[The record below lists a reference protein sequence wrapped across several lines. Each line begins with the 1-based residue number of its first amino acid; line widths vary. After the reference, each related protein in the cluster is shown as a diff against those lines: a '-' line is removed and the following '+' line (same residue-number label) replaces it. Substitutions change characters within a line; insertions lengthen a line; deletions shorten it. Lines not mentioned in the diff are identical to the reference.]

1 MKDDITD
8 GNGEPPPDPDAPT
21 APAEPIEP
29 TEPSAPPV
37 AAAPLP
43 RRRKQTLPGFPAVPA
58 PAPRR
63 EVQNLRARLSAFLRS
78 AESRASRSSRKR
90 VRFSLYLVRLAV
102 QVVRQWARDRCPQ
115 QAASLAF
122 QTVLSVVPVL
132 AVCLAAMRL
141 TGLMEEESALVQFL
155 SDRFIPV
162 SSKDLA
168 SVLTG
173 LSENITFESLGII
186 GLITTVTIAFVMWH
200 SLDQIMNHIWRAER
214 KRTIAQKFV
223 VFYATFTIGPL
234 LLGVSLYQA
243 ARFGLAEGGS
253 GILLSI
259 ASSYLALFLA
269 NWFLPATRVRVGPAA
284 IGAAVTTVLFELAK
298 YVFTIYVTEFAFER
312 YSGIYGALAVAPFWL
327 IWIYWSWLML
337 LLGAEVAHA
346 AQNIRLLEQ
355 SERRGTLSLENELL
369 QRVNGPMAAR
379 VMVAVVEAYLGGAKV
394 LSRQKIADRLD
405 LSPDVVE
412 RITRRLKDA
421 DLLME
426 VEGEYIGFLPARPPS
441 EISLAQVLAAFR
453 GDDRD
458 GEGGRQSPLTAVL
471 ADIELG
477 TLMRTAQITL
487 DQLADSGR

>member
-1 MKDDITD
+1 MNDDTP
-8 GNGEPPPDPDAPT
+8 EP
-21 APAEPIEP
+21 EPE
-29 TEPSAPPV
+29 APPE
-37 AAAPLP
+37 P
-43 RRRKQTLPGFPAVPA
+43 RKRRTTIPGFPAVPA
-58 PAPRR
+58 PRPRR
-63 EVQNLRARLSAFLRS
+63 EPQNLRRRLSDFLRS
-78 AESRASRSSRKR
+78 AETRAAKSTRKR
-90 VRFSLYLVRLAV
+90 VRVSLYLVRLAV
-102 QVVRQWARDRCPQ
+102 QVVKQWARDRCPQ

-122 QTVLSVVPVL
+122 QTVLSIVPVL
-132 AVCLAAMRL
+132 AVCLAALRL

-162 SSKDLA
+162 SSKELA
-168 SVLTG
+168 SLLTG
-173 LSENITFESLGII
+173 LSENVTFKSVGIF
-186 GLITTVTIAFVMWH
+186 GLVTTVTIAFVMWH

-243 ARFGLAEGGS
+243 ARFGLAEGSS
-253 GILLSI
+253 GFLLSV
-259 ASSYLALFLA
+259 ASSFLALFLA
-269 NWFLPATRVRVGPAA
+269 NWFLPSTRVRVGPAA
-284 IGAAVTTVLFELAK
+284 IGAAVTTVLFEVAK
-298 YVFTIYVTEFAFER
+298 YVFTIYVTEFAFQR

-426 VEGEYIGFLPARPPS
+426 VEGDFIGFVPARPPN

-458 GEGGRQSPLTAVL
+458 GEKSRQTPLTTVL
-471 ADIELG
+471 ADIELE
-477 TLMRTAQITL
+477 TSLRTAQVTL
-487 DQLADSGR
+487 DQLVEVRR

>member
-1 MKDDITD
+1 VSDDVPEPD
-8 GNGEPPPDPDAPT
+8 PPPAADPSP
-21 APAEPIEP
+21 PAEP
-29 TEPSAPPV
+29 
-37 AAAPLP
+37 
-43 RRRKQTLPGFPAVPA
+43 RKRKTTIPGFPAVPA

-63 EVQNLRARLSAFLRS
+63 RLQPENLRRRLSAFLRS
-78 AESRASRSSRKR
+78 AETRAAKSTRKR
-90 VRFSLYLVRLAV
+90 VRVSLYLVRLSV

-122 QTVLSVVPVL
+122 QTVLSIVPVL
-132 AVCLAAMRL
+132 ALCLAALRL
-141 TGLMEEESALVQFL
+141 TGLMEEESALVRFL
-155 SDRFIPV
+155 TDRFIPV
-162 SSKDLA
+162 SSSDL
-168 SVLTG
+168 SSLLTG
-173 LSENITFESLGII
+173 LSENVTFQSVGII
-186 GLITTVTIAFVMWH
+186 GMLTTVTIAFVMWH

-223 VFYATFTIGPL
+223 VFYAAFTIGPL
-234 LLGVSLYQA
+234 LMGVSLYQA
-243 ARFGLAEGGS
+243 AKFGLAEGSS
-253 GILLSI
+253 GILLSVG
-259 ASSYLALFLA
+259 SSYLALFLA

-284 IGAAVTTVLFELAK
+284 IGAAVTTVLFEVAK
-298 YVFTIYVTEFAFER
+298 YLFTIYVTEFAFDR

-421 DLLME
+421 DLVIE
-426 VEGEYIGFLPARPPS
+426 VEGDHIGFVPARPPS

-458 GEGGRQSPLTAVL
+458 GESSRQTPLTAIL
-471 ADIELG
+471 ADVELE
-477 TLMRTAQITL
+477 TFLRTAQITL
-487 DQLADSGR
+487 DQLVDLRR

>member
-1 MKDDITD
+1 MNDDTREP
-8 GNGEPPPDPDAPT
+8 EPPADPDAPT

-29 TEPSAPPV
+29 TGPSA
-37 AAAPLP
+37 AAQP
-43 RRRKQTLPGFPAVPA
+43 RKRKTTIPGFPAVPA
-58 PAPRR
+58 PRR
-63 EVQNLRARLSAFLRS
+63 RLEPQNLRKRLSAFLRS
-78 AESRASRSSRKR
+78 AESRAQRSTRKR
-90 VRFSLYLVRLAV
+90 VRVSLYLVRLSV

-122 QTVLSVVPVL
+122 QTVLSIVPVL
-132 AVCLAAMRL
+132 ALCLAALRM

-155 SDRFIPV
+155 TDRFIPV
-162 SSKDLA
+162 SSTDL
-168 SVLTG
+168 SSLLTG
-173 LSENITFESLGII
+173 LSENVTFKSVGII
-186 GLITTVTIAFVMWH
+186 GLVTTVTIAFVMWH

-243 ARFGLAEGGS
+243 ARFGLAEGGY
-253 GILLSI
+253 GILVSI
-259 ASSYLALFLA
+259 GSSYLALFLA
-269 NWFLPATRVRVGPAA
+269 NWFLPSTRVRVGPAA
-284 IGAAVTTVLFELAK
+284 IGAAVTTVLFEVAK
-298 YVFTIYVTEFAFER
+298 YLFTIYVTQFAFER

-379 VMVAVVEAYLGGAKV
+379 VMVAVVEAYLAGAKV

-412 RITRRLKDA
+412 RITRRLKVA
-421 DLLME
+421 DLLIE
-426 VEGEYIGFLPARPPS
+426 VEGEHIGFLPARPPN

-458 GEGGRQSPLTAVL
+458 GESGRQTPLTAVL

-477 TLMRTAQITL
+477 TFLRTAQITL
-487 DQLADSGR
+487 DQLVDPGR

>member
-1 MKDDITD
+1 MTSGD
-8 GNGEPPPDPDAPT
+8 EPAAGADREPAADPQ
-21 APAEPIEP
+21 PAGR
-29 TEPSAPPV
+29 SG
-37 AAAPLP
+37 
-43 RRRKQTLPGFPAVPA
+43 RRRTLPGFPAVQA

-63 EVQNLRARLSAFLRS
+63 AEPQDLRRRLAAFVRS
-78 AESRASRSSRKR
+78 AEARAAQSTRKR
-90 VRFSLYLVRLAV
+90 VRVSLYLVRLGL

-132 AVCLAAMRL
+132 AVCLAALRL
-141 TGLMEEESALVQFL
+141 TGLIEEESALVQFL

-162 SSKDLA
+162 SSEELA
-168 SVLTG
+168 SVLTEW
-173 LSENITFESLGII
+173 SENVTFKSLGLV
-186 GLITTVTIAFVMWH
+186 GLLTTVTIAFVMWH

-223 VFYATFTIGPL
+223 VFYATFTIGPI

-243 ARFGLAEGGS
+243 ARFGLAEGGWRF
-253 GILLSI
+253 LLSVT
-259 ASSYLALFLA
+259 SSYLALFLA
-269 NWFLPATRVRVGPAA
+269 NWFLPATRVKIGPAA
-284 IGAAVTTVLFELAK
+284 IGAAVTTVLFEVAK
-298 YVFTIYVTEFAFER
+298 YVFTLYVTEFAFER

-327 IWIYWSWLML
+327 IWVYWSWLML

-369 QRVNGPMAAR
+369 HRVNGPMAAR

-421 DLLME
+421 DLLIE
-426 VEGEYIGFLPARPPS
+426 VEGEHLGFVPARPPS

-458 GEGGRQSPLTAVL
+458 GESGRQSPLTAVL

-477 TLMRTAQITL
+477 TLLRTAQITL
-487 DQLADSGR
+487 DQLVDPRR